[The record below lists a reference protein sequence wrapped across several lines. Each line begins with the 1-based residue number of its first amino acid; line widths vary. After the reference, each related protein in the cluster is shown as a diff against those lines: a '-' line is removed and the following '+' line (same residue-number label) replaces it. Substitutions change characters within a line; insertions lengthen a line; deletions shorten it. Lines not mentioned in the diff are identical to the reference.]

1 VEILREEVMNIK
13 METEVEAVE
22 AKEEK
27 VVESK
32 EEAKEKVEQF
42 KLFDLYDVSEIEVKD
57 PALKSYIDISGR
69 LVLKS
74 YGRRKFDKF
83 AKAKF
88 NILERLANR
97 LAVPGHIGKKHKIIT
112 SWSSGNYN
120 GNMKTVLTALKI
132 IESKTKKN
140 PIQVLVSAIENCSPR
155 DEITVIE
162 HAGARYPQAVDT
174 SPMRRVDLAVRWIVQ
189 GAYTKAFGKKKKM
202 AETLAE
208 EIMKAAEGNMESHA
222 MTKRNE
228 SEKQADSAR

>member
-1 VEILREEVMNIK
+1 MESEEIKQDNAKQSLKQATDR
-13 METEVEAVE
+13 AVE
-22 AKEEK
+22 EK
-27 VVESK
+27 QK
-32 EEAKEKVEQF
+32 AKEKVEQF
-42 KLFDLYDVSEIEVKD
+42 KLFDLYDVSEIEIKD
-57 PALKSYIDISGR
+57 PALRGYIDFSGR

-97 LAVPGHIGKKHKIIT
+97 IAVPGHIGKKHRIIT

-120 GNMKTVLTALKI
+120 GNMKIVLTAMKI

-140 PIQVLVSAIENCSPR
+140 PVQVLVGAIENCSPR

-162 HAGARYPQAVDT
+162 HAGARYPQSVDT
-174 SPMRRVDLAVRWIVQ
+174 SPMRRVDLAVRWMVQ
-189 GAYTKAFGKKKKM
+189 GAYAKAFGKKRKM

-208 EIMKAAEGNMESHA
+208 EIIKASERNMESYA
-222 MTKRNE
+222 MGKKNE
-228 SEKQADSAR
+228 AEKQADSAR